1 MCVMWK
7 YPPTDHI
14 QVQVQD
20 THRVQHTKKT
30 TEELSCSDT
39 RMLETLITM
48 PFVEQQMIQS

>member
-48 PFVEQQMIQS
+48 PFVEQQIIQS